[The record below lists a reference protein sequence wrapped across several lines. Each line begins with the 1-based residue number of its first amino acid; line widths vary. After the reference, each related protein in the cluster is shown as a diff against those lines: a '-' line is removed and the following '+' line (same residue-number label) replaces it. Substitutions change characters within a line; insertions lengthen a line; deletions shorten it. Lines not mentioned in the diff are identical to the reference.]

1 VYVPATKTKTK
12 TKAQTKAKANA
23 APSGLREQPRAYHH
37 GDLRAV
43 LVDEALALIAA
54 EGSERF
60 TLREIARRAGVS
72 HTAPY
77 RHFPTKAALLGAIAG
92 AGSTLLRASIERAL
106 ESAADA
112 REQFL
117 AAGMAY
123 VRFALEHRA
132 HFEVMFFVERAYES
146 DAEAAAARDASWSL
160 LPAFIRDA
168 QRRGAMRRG
177 DPAKIAIAVWGMH
190 HGLAC
195 LALGGHF
202 DTSPRALRRT
212 VEDAHRDLLDG
223 LVPRE

>member
-1 VYVPATKTKTK
+1 MPATKTKTK
-12 TKAQTKAKANA
+12 TNA
-23 APSGLREQPRAYHH
+23 RGSEPRERPRAYHH

-43 LVDEALALIAA
+43 LLDEALAVIAA

-92 AGSTLLRASIERAL
+92 VGSTLLRASLERAL
-106 ESAADA
+106 DSTTDA

-117 AAGMAY
+117 AGGMAY
-123 VRFALEHRA
+123 VRFAIEHRA
-132 HFEVMFFVERAYES
+132 HFEVMFFVERAYDS
-146 DAEAAAARDASWSL
+146 DAEAASAREASRSL
-160 LPAFIRDA
+160 LHAFIRDA
-168 QRRGAMRRG
+168 QRRGAMRQG
-177 DPAKIAIAVWGMH
+177 DPAKMAIAVWGMH

-202 DTSPRALRRT
+202 DTSPRALRRV